1 MPDRPDDELPHYVGI
16 SRQARGY
23 YEFIEIVPE
32 FVSRTR
38 KILSD
43 SGYNLVYDCRDL
55 ELHMGS
61 AEPER

>member
-1 MPDRPDDELPHYVGI
+1 MPDRPDNELPHYVGI

-38 KILSD
+38 KMLSD
-43 SGYNLVYDCRDL
+43 SGYSLVYDCRDL

-61 AEPER
+61 AEPEK